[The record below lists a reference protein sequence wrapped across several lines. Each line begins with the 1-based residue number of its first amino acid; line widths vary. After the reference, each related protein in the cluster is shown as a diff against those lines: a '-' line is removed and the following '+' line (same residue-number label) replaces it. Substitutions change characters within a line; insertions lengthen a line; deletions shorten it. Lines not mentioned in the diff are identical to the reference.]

1 MKQWRGRLRKSA
13 IATPFCKFCFK
24 PIGEDSFLSGFLG
37 DSTLCPDCYREMK
50 PEWFKWKEGN
60 VPCTALY
67 FYNHTIRTMLY
78 QFKGC
83 GDYELKDA
91 FFAYPRYLLR
101 TIYRGYTI
109 VPAPSS
115 RSHNEKRGFNQV
127 VAMCECLGLPL
138 LDCLE
143 KTVDAK
149 QSDLS
154 AKERAKIGKYLIYRG
169 PKSLS
174 KRKILLVDDVFTTGS
189 TARGCLKLLA
199 AHHPRKLAFLT
210 MAKTLPK

>member
-1 MKQWRGRLRKSA
+1 MRRYVT
-13 IATPFCKFCFK
+13 ATPFCKACFK
-24 PIGEDSFLSGFLG
+24 PIAEDSFLSSFLG
-37 DSTLCPDCYREMK
+37 EPSLCPDCYREMK
-50 PEWFKWKEGN
+50 PEWFEWKEGK
-60 VPCTALY
+60 VPCLALY
-67 FYNHTIRTMLY
+67 FYNETIRSMLY

-91 FFAYPRYLLR
+91 FFAYPKYILR
-101 TIYRGYTI
+101 ARFRGYYI

-115 RSHNEKRGFNQV
+115 RSHNQKRGFNQV
-127 VAMCECLGLPL
+127 KAMCECLKMPL

-154 AKERAKIGKYLIYRG
+154 AEERRKIGKYLAYRG
-169 PKSLS
+169 PASLAD
-174 KRKILLVDDVFTTGS
+174 KKILLVDDVFTTGS
-189 TARGCLKLLA
+189 TARGCLKLLK
-199 AHHPRKLAFLT
+199 AHHPKKLAFLA

>member
-1 MKQWRGRLRKSA
+1 MKRWRERLKKSA
-13 IATPFCKFCFK
+13 TATPFCKVCFK
-24 PIGEDSFLSGFLG
+24 PIAEDSFLSTFLG
-37 DSTLCPDCYREMK
+37 EESLCPHCYAEMK
-50 PEWFKWKEGN
+50 PEWFHWKEGK
-60 VPCTALY
+60 VPCLALY
-67 FYNHTIRTMLY
+67 FYNATIRSMLY

-91 FFAYPRYLLR
+91 FFAYPKYVLRSQFQGFYL
-101 TIYRGYTI
+101 

-127 VAMCECLGLPL
+127 KAMCECLELPF

-143 KTVDAK
+143 KTVEAK

-154 AKERAKIGKYLIYRG
+154 VEERKKIGKYLSYYG
-169 PKSLS
+169 PASLS
-174 KRKILLVDDVFTTGS
+174 NKKILLVDDVFTTGS
-189 TARGCLKLLA
+189 TARGCLKLLS
-199 AHHPRKLAFLT
+199 AHHPQKLAFLT

>member
-1 MKQWRGRLRKSA
+1 MKQWKEQLKKSVT
-13 IATPFCKFCFK
+13 ATPFCKVCFK
-24 PIGEDSFLSGFLG
+24 PIAEDSFLSGFLG
-37 DSTLCPDCYREMK
+37 ETILCPDCYREMK
-50 PEWFKWKEGN
+50 PEWFEWKEGN
-60 VPCTALY
+60 IPCTALY
-67 FYNHTIRTMLY
+67 FYNPTIRTMLY

-91 FFAYPRYLLR
+91 FFAYPRRMLKALYH
-101 TIYRGYTI
+101 GYTI

-115 RSHNEKRGFNQV
+115 SSHNEKRGFNQV

-138 LDCLE
+138 LDCLV
-143 KTVDAK
+143 KTVEAK

-154 AKERAKIGKYLIYRG
+154 AKERGEIGKYLVYKG
-169 PKSLS
+169 PKSLA

-189 TARGCLKLLA
+189 TARACLKLLA
-199 AHHPRKLAFLT
+199 SHQPRKLSFLA